1 MSTFEAHCMKMM
13 RRERGNLPGMIACGL
28 DHRPHQLGMECPMGS
43 INGKEIAG
51 QLVGVKVSF
60 QRKEFPLII
69 FQRED
74 VPH

>member
-1 MSTFEAHCMKMM
+1 
-13 RRERGNLPGMIACGL
+13 MIACGL